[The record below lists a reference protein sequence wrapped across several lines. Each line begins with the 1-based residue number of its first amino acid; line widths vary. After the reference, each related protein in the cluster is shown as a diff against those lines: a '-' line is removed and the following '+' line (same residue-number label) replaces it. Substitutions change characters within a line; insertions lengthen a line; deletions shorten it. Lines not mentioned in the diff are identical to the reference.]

1 MVALLVVGQGLVR
14 TGALDHLVRRMIVL
28 RRHHPAGAVAV
39 TLLAVL
45 VLSGVLNNTPVVVIF
60 IPIMTALAE
69 RLSWS
74 VSGVMM
80 PLSFAAILGGMTTL
94 IGSST
99 NLLVASTAINLGQDP
114 IGFFDFTV
122 PGLVLAAVGLVYTVA
137 VVPRILPDRASPVLA
152 LIEGHG
158 KQYLTQIAVAPGS
171 ALVGQ
176 TTAAG
181 MFPARPDMTVR
192 LIRMRSYSRS
202 MASC

>member
-1 MVALLVVGQGLVR
+1 M
-14 TGALDHLVRRMIVL
+14 
-28 RRHHPAGAVAV
+28 

-80 PLSFAAILGGMTTL
+80 PLSFAAILGGITTL

-99 NLLVASTAINLGQDP
+99 NLLVASTAINLSQDP

-137 VVPRILPDRASPVLA
+137 VVPRILPDRAVNGGENMYRRGGVKLHQG
-152 LIEGHG
+152 L
-158 KQYLTQIAVAPGS
+158 
-171 ALVGQ
+171 
-176 TTAAG
+176 
-181 MFPARPDMTVR
+181 RR
-192 LIRMRSYSRS
+192 
-202 MASC
+202 